1 MIQLQH
7 IKSKLLFLSVVPI
20 ILVLVLF
27 FSILSHTIEDKKNL
41 ELTKKYIFELQA
53 ISRVVHFMQLERG
66 LSIGYATKNDFTQKE
81 RQLENARK
89 ELSGSIEEALKI
101 YEKNDKNGSILTLL
115 EAIGRERELLEFAKT
130 TPYELKERYSQKIA
144 MLLTYA
150 STIPTLMDERQ
161 NRNFMQA
168 FVYLATAKESLGII
182 RATLNQSF
190 INDAFE
196 QREQITIQESLK
208 IYNTELERFKNS
220 VPDEFLNSFNANL
233 KDAKVE
239 KTFKRLLLKNISLL
253 WLMHGLRRQR
263 AR

>member
-1 MIQLQH
+1 MSGFAAGYGLTQVAQSFLETAKQFENFKTQLTTITGSSYQAEQAMSW
-7 IKSKLLFLSVVPI
+7 IK
-20 ILVLVLF
+20 
-27 FSILSHTIEDKKNL
+27 D
-41 ELTKKYIFELQA
+41 
-53 ISRVVHFMQLERG
+53 
-66 LSIGYATKNDFTQKE
+66 
-81 RQLENARK
+81 
-89 ELSGSIEEALKI
+89 
-101 YEKNDKNGSILTLL
+101 
-115 EAIGRERELLEFAKT
+115 FAKT

-208 IYNTELERFKNS
+208 IYNTELERF
-220 VPDEFLNSFNANL
+220 
-233 KDAKVE
+233 
-239 KTFKRLLLKNISLL
+239 
-253 WLMHGLRRQR
+253 
-263 AR
+263 